1 MIENKF
7 INPNNIDWICKCI
20 DKENTSPTNWSE
32 RSNFCGAAIRDRIMS
47 DIDFHSQDPWLA
59 ANIAVASLN
68 PDEKGALYTKFLDLL
83 THSVRREN
91 LHTTS
96 NLLTDGLRLLE
107 EEEQIPISEN
117 SSNEVLKFCIHKIC
131 KLSEGSE
138 DKSKFR
144 LGAICS
150 SLLELGFINP
160 SFYSHLKN
168 AGGYELSGYQKVDE
182 IKSLELKYLNEHDLN
197 LDPSKPEDI
206 HKLDKSINLSWLANP
221 FCGQDLVDTYFHIV
235 TDKFQAGT
243 GGNVWAAS
251 NYLIHNPNISKDK
264 IIEIIGNNDFS
275 MSSAKN
281 RIWPMSHFRNLSED
295 EVYDYISMNK
305 GVLSVKTIPPQNR
318 ALALARLLQEA
329 IDNEDY
335 DEAISL
341 MYACSGTP
349 ILGMLNPSM
358 RLNLL
363 RLTYTPEASHIGVL
377 LSDLSTDAL
386 QIIEMGMSGLDAS
399 FISRKLDMT
408 EKELK
413 DLMSLI
419 FTECAI
425 RLSKDDTYLSEYGLT
440 QFLDS
445 GLISLSDPFHGS
457 AEQIELSIAD
467 HLIKSKVNPELME
480 SLISA
485 SLSASTKSFGL
496 PIKSQRR
503 CNAL

>member
-7 INPNNIDWICKCI
+7 INQKNIDWVCKCI
-20 DKENTSPTNWSE
+20 DRENTSPTNWSE
-32 RSNFCGAAIRDRIMS
+32 RSNFCGAAIRDRIM
-47 DIDFHSQDPWLA
+47 DGIDFHSQDPWIA

-68 PDEKGALYTKFLDLL
+68 PDEKGDLYKKFLELL
-83 THSVRREN
+83 TQSTRRESI
-91 LHTTS
+91 HTIS
-96 NLLTDGLRLLE
+96 NLLTDGLHLLE

-131 KLSEGSE
+131 KLSEGGE
-138 DKSKFR
+138 EKSKFR

-160 SFYSHLKN
+160 SFYTHLKN
-168 AGGYELSGYQKVDE
+168 AGGNELSRYQMLDE
-182 IKSLELKYLNEHDLN
+182 VRSLELKYLNEHDLN

-206 HKLDKSINLSWLANP
+206 HKLDKSMNLSWLANP
-221 FCGQDLVDTYFHIV
+221 FCDQDLVDTYFHIV
-235 TDKFQAGT
+235 TDEFQAGT

-264 IIEIIGNNDFS
+264 IIKIIGNNDFS

-305 GVLSVKTIPPQNR
+305 GVLSVKAIPPQNR

-329 IDNEDY
+329 IDSEDY

-358 RLNLL
+358 RLNVL
-363 RLTYTPEASHIGVL
+363 RLTYTPEASHVGVM
-377 LSDLSTDAL
+377 LSDLSIDAL
-386 QIIEMGMSGLDAS
+386 QIIELSLSGLNES
-399 FISRKLDMT
+399 SISQKLDIS

-413 DLMSLI
+413 DLMSMI

-425 RLSKDDTYLSEYGLT
+425 RLSKDDAYLSGYGLT
-440 QFLDS
+440 QFLAS
-445 GLISLSDPFHGS
+445 GLISLSDPFHGT

-467 HLIKSKVNPELME
+467 HLMKSNVDPELME

-485 SLSASTKSFGL
+485 SLSASTKSVGL
-496 PIKSQRR
+496 PIKAQRR
-503 CNAL
+503 CNSL